1 MIHNHSI
8 SSKESSF
15 IYQLLLGLTIKFLE
29 LCIKSLY
36 RLLGIMYD
44 GRKQVILFFF
54 FTIGTIFLLRL
65 FYLQVIDQKYRS
77 LNATNAVRRHIEVPL
92 RGQIYDRNGKLLVRN
107 EEVYNMYVT
116 PNKIRNLDTLTFCRV
131 FDITRGYFDSTMA
144 VAIDYSPRRASIFK
158 RLLSKEEFAVV
169 ADAMINFKGFHFE
182 QSFFRAYPGHT
193 LANALGY
200 IGEIPRKQY
209 ENQEGRYY
217 RKGDF
222 IGLSGIEKSYENELR
237 GVRGVKYTLMNVKG
251 EDKGIYEKGSFDTT
265 AVVGQDLFST
275 IDMDLQQ
282 LADSLF
288 QNKVGAIVAIE
299 PSTGEILVMG
309 SYPTYDPNLLSG
321 KAFSENY
328 MNLIKDPDKP
338 TFNRSISSFYRPGS
352 TFKLV
357 QAVVGLQQGVINTKT
372 SFIGAFSPMGCHG
385 HGFNHLINL
394 NNAVQFSCNPYF
406 YNVFKR
412 LIENS
417 DQKSPY
423 IKAREGLTNWH
434 KMVYKFGFG
443 QKLGI
448 DIPGEQSQLLPDLS
462 LYDKYYGKDRWKFSN
477 IYSLAIG
484 EGEIGLDVLK
494 LANMTAIFA
503 NKGYWITPHLIRGV
517 GEDKRNVSPDRMT
530 MHKTDIRPEHFEAIY
545 NGMQEVVR
553 AGTARQAYMENIPI
567 LGKTGTSQNKKGKD
581 HAIFIAF
588 APRDNPKIAI
598 AAVVENAGFGGSSS
612 GPISSLIIEK
622 YLTGKVART
631 ALAER
636 MKNTSFKTVAAAAAK

>member
-1 MIHNHSI
+1 
-8 SSKESSF
+8 
-15 IYQLLLGLTIKFLE
+15 
-29 LCIKSLY
+29 
-36 RLLGIMYD
+36 MYD

-54 FTIGTIFLLRL
+54 FTIGAIFLMRL

-77 LNATNAVRRHIEVPL
+77 IEATNAIRRHIEIPL
-92 RGQIYDRNGKLLVRN
+92 RGQIYDRNGKILVQN

-116 PNKIRNLDTLTFCRV
+116 PNKIKNLDTLTFCRV
-131 FDITRGYFDSTMA
+131 LNISRGYFDSTVAEA
-144 VAIDYSPRRASIFK
+144 VEYSKRRASLFK
-158 RLLSKEEFAVV
+158 RQLSKEEFAVV

-182 QSFFRAYPGHT
+182 QSFFRTYPGHT
-193 LANALGY
+193 MASALGY
-200 IGEIPRKQY
+200 IGEIPKNQY
-209 ENQEGRYY
+209 DDQDVRYY
-217 RKGDF
+217 RKGDY
-222 IGLSGIEKSYENELR
+222 IGLSGLEKSYENELR
-237 GVRGVKYTLMNVKG
+237 GIRGVKYSLMNVKG
-251 EDKGIYEKGSFDTT
+251 EDKGAYEDGAYDTT
-265 AVVGQDLFST
+265 AVVGNDLFST
-275 IDMDLQQ
+275 IDIELQQ

-299 PSTGEILVMG
+299 PSTGEILLMG

-321 KAFSENY
+321 KNFSDNY
-328 MNLIKDPDKP
+328 MKLIEDPDKP
-338 TFNRSISSFYRPGS
+338 TFNRTISSFYRPGS

-372 SFIGAFSPMGCHG
+372 SFIGAYSPMGCHG
-385 HGFNHLINL
+385 HGLHHLINL
-394 NNAVQFSCNPYF
+394 NNAVQYSCNPYF

-417 DQKSPY
+417 DEKSAF
-423 IKAREGLTNWH
+423 IKAREGLSKWRS
-434 KMVYKFGFG
+434 MVYKFGFG

-494 LANMTAIFA
+494 LANMTAVFA

-517 GEDKRNVSPDRMT
+517 GEDKKNVSPERVA
-530 MHKTDIRPEHFEAIY
+530 MHKTDIRPEHFESIY
-545 NGMQEVVR
+545 NGMQEVIR

-622 YLTGKVART
+622 YLTGKVERR

-636 MKNTSFKTVAAAAAK
+636 MKNTSFKTVAASAAK